1 MPTGIRMCDG
11 PTVATLHGV
20 RRHALYGARR
30 LWCSSEQHCNVAVTV
45 LCGYVVWDYSMGLHG
60 AAWSCDGTAS
70 SLRAGRTCLM
80 LMPGF
85 HASSSF
91 KMDKHTVP
99 DGYTFGW
106 NSGGTNL
113 PSKVAKRDKQA
124 SKQASKQTNKQT
136 KTPAHT
142 EEYTLE
148 PNANKQALRGPK
160 GRRGPARVAAARWGI
175 WAACWSTQVL
185 TFGRLAGV
193 LVREFHRN
201 FEDPALPQCL
211 PQP

>member
-1 MPTGIRMCDG
+1 MFERRGVRGARVPVRACLRVHASVRVGMWNGAGAGTGAGRGQGRDGAGRCYVEIMKASACAGLCWLGLSSSSCMPIRICDG

-45 LCGYVVWDYSMGLHG
+45 LWGYVVWDYSMGLHG

-70 SLRAGRTCLM
+70 SLRAGRTSGCLM

-124 SKQASKQTNKQT
+124 SKQASKQTNKN
-136 KTPAHT
+136 PSPH
-142 EEYTLE
+142 
-148 PNANKQALRGPK
+148 
-160 GRRGPARVAAARWGI
+160 
-175 WAACWSTQVL
+175 
-185 TFGRLAGV
+185 
-193 LVREFHRN
+193 
-201 FEDPALPQCL
+201 
-211 PQP
+211 